1 MTMRSFTQKAA
12 AIRLLLTDCDG
23 VLTDGTV
30 YYSAQREE
38 MKRFNLRDGMGVERL
53 RRLAGVEV
61 GIITGECSAAV
72 QQRAAKLGI
81 VELHEGIKDK
91 AAVLQA
97 ILRRHGLRC
106 EQVAYIGDDTN
117 DLNIMSKVGLTA
129 CPADALPMVLQVVDV
144 VCGRKGGEGAFRE
157 FAELII
163 EAKQTWSLGHRGH
176 GEDTEIHREAI
187 RVNS

>member
-1 MTMRSFTQKAA
+1 MSSLNHKAA

-30 YYSAQREE
+30 YYSANGEE

-53 RRLAGVEV
+53 RRLTNVEV
-61 GIITGECSAAV
+61 GIITGECSPAV
-72 QQRAAKLGI
+72 QQRAVKLAI
-81 VELHEGIKDK
+81 TELHEGVKDK
-91 AAVLQA
+91 AAALQA
-97 ILRRHGLRC
+97 ILHRRGLRC

-117 DLNIMSKVGLTA
+117 DLGIMSAVGLTA
-129 CPADALPMVLQVVDV
+129 CPADALPMVQKIVDV

-163 EAKQTWSLGHRGH
+163 EAKCQ
-176 GEDTEIHREAI
+176 E
-187 RVNS
+187 

>member
-1 MTMRSFTQKAA
+1 MSSLNHKAV

-30 YYSAQREE
+30 YYSANGEE

-53 RRLAGVEV
+53 RRLTNVEV
-61 GIITGECSAAV
+61 GIITGECSPVV
-72 QQRAAKLGI
+72 QQRAAKLAI
-81 VELHEGIKDK
+81 TELHEGVKDK
-91 AAVLQA
+91 AAALQA
-97 ILRRHGLRC
+97 ILYRRGLRC

-117 DLNIMSKVGLTA
+117 DLGIMGAVGLTA
-129 CPADALPMVLQVVDV
+129 CPVDALPMVQKIVDV

-163 EAKQTWSLGHRGH
+163 EAKCQ
-176 GEDTEIHREAI
+176 E
-187 RVNS
+187 